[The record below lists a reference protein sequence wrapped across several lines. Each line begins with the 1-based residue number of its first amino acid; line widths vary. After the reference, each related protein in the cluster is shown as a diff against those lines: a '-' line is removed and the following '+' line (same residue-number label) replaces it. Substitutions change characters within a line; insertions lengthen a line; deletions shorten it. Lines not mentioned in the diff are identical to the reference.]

1 MPIRVLVVDDHPVVR
16 QGLRMFLGTDDELC
30 VVGEAADGS
39 EAVRLARDLRPDVVL
54 MDLLMPNM
62 GGIQAIAAIKAAL
75 PETEVVAMTSVLD
88 DTSVTGSVRAGAIG
102 YVLKTSDAD
111 AVTRAIKVAAQGQ
124 VHLAPEAAMRLVREI
139 RAPEGAETLTE
150 RETAVLR
157 LLALGQANK
166 QIGRRLGVRE
176 QTIKSHMS
184 SILAKL
190 GLQSRTQAALH
201 AVRIGLVS
209 ERELADSRTEPHS
222 QVSGPRQ

>member
-16 QGLRMFLGTDDELC
+16 QGLRTFLGTDDELC
-30 VVGEAADGS
+30 IVGEAADGA
-39 EAVRLARDLRPDVVL
+39 EAVRLAGVLRPDVVL
-54 MDLLMPNM
+54 MDLLMPNL
-62 GGIQAIAAIKAAL
+62 GGIPAIAAIKEAL

-88 DTSVTGSVRAGAIG
+88 DSSVTGSVRAGAIG

-139 RAPEGAETLTE
+139 RAPEGAETLTA

-166 QIGRRLGVRE
+166 QIARGLGVRE
-176 QTIKSHMS
+176 QTIKSHVS

-209 ERELADSRTEPHS
+209 ERELAADGAGRH
-222 QVSGPRQ
+222 